1 MYVMLKESISNVV
14 LVFRKLEREAI
25 VRKSY
30 RRIFYLLV
38 TTFEHTHP
46 FNKRIGYTG
55 TTFLVTATTNQ
66 KTLVVREAMKEIFLW
81 VQG

>member
-1 MYVMLKESISNVV
+1 MLEESISNVV
-14 LVFRKLEREAI
+14 LVFRKLEMEAM

-46 FNKRIGYTG
+46 FNKRIGYWDN
-55 TTFLVTATTNQ
+55 VSCHCHN
-66 KTLVVREAMKEIFLW
+66 
-81 VQG
+81 